1 LAGICVEFM
10 FPTCSFIP
18 CRRHKSA
25 LSWDPRLSELCTRP
39 PSGIYL
45 ACNSI
50 REVIACWWP
59 LCVWC
64 SYSCIVTRIFFRAH
78 LSFLSFW
85 SIHPSSLNTLVC
97 NVRIWIKFVV
107 RKIMSRGALACRV
120 PYKGISG
127 SHRFWNSKLKCTVTV
142 HATAIL
148 LFRVGTE
155 LKFRPLLA
163 GSCCYLGPLLLFYGW
178 YEERF

>member
-1 LAGICVEFM
+1 MPTGRRSLKWMLVDFVGIVLDRLTTIGRLYVEFV

-50 REVIACWWP
+50 REVIACWWS

-64 SYSCIVTRIFFRAH
+64 SYCFIITRIFFPAH
-78 LSFLSFW
+78 PSFLSFW
-85 SIHPSSLNTLVC
+85 SIYPSSLNTLVC
-97 NVRIWIKFVV
+97 NVRIWIKFLV
-107 RKIMSRGALACRV
+107 RKIMSRGELACRAGVGFHTKEYQV
-120 PYKGISG
+120 P
-127 SHRFWNSKLKCTVTV
+127 TVFE
-142 HATAIL
+142 I
-148 LFRVGTE
+148 
-155 LKFRPLLA
+155 PN
-163 GSCCYLGPLLLFYGW
+163 
-178 YEERF
+178 